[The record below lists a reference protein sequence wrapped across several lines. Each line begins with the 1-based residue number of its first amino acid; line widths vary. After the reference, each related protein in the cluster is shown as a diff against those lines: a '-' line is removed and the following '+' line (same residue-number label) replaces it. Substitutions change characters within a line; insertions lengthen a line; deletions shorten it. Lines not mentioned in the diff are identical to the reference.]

1 MEQIL
6 LYIRIGLF
14 LSEEKSMRHS
24 HALAGAVKMQDI
36 WSRFLSEDCS
46 PPGHMASISLESSLA
61 ADSVSISVLRL
72 GVYNYI
78 G

>member
-36 WSRFLSEDCS
+36 WSRFLSVDCS
-46 PPGHMASISLESSLA
+46 PPGHIWHPFHWNP
-61 ADSVSISVLRL
+61 VWPQT
-72 GVYNYI
+72 VYL
-78 G
+78 